1 MWQIVSCEGVDPPF
15 NIYYSQF
22 ITWRATVK
30 VVELYASPALLDTHM
45 RFSLFCFV
53 QESSTRSTRGIH
65 FSTSF
70 IFLPFYL
77 YIYIYINEV

>member
-30 VVELYASPALLDTHM
+30 VVELYASPALLDTHGI
-45 RFSLFCFV
+45 FIILFCP
-53 QESSTRSTRGIH
+53 R
-65 FSTSF
+65 F
-70 IFLPFYL
+70 IYWIYTWDSLLPIFYFPTFISL
-77 YIYIYINEV
+77 YIYIY